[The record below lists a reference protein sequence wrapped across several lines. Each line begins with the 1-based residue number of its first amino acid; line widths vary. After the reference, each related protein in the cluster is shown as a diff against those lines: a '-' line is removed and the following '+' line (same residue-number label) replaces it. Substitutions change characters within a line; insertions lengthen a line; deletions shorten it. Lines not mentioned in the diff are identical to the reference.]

1 MKDLLYTGF
10 AHLIIALSSLGSGIL
25 AARLLGPEGRG
36 ELAAVFLYPQIAAAL
51 TTVVLVDAV
60 VYWTA
65 QRSAPPGQIFASAC
79 ALILMIGI
87 PVAAAGILLAPSLY
101 AGHRPE
107 VVFAAS
113 LYFGHVLLGALG
125 LTAAGMFQGA
135 LRIGIWNGCR
145 IAVTVFYPAFILI
158 FLIMGRVTVTEFVIA
173 QLLANAALLIGVGA
187 MIRREGWTG
196 WKPDPALMRR
206 FAIYVL
212 PILSGVGLAT
222 LNGRLDQIFIERSL
236 PAESLGLYVVAFAAA
251 GLVSNFTSLLS
262 VLAFPKIAARTEPAQ
277 KAVVLGRFL
286 RLAVAVATA
295 GTVVM
300 YLLSDW
306 LLAVLYG
313 DAFLASAPLLRI
325 LVLLTLPMAAKAI
338 LIQGCKAYDRLRP
351 IGRTEGIALA
361 VNAVA
366 LLILLPRLGVAG
378 AAWAAVLSQ
387 CCAAIYLLTVLRGT
401 FGIGLG
407 EALRPRLDDLRYA
420 WQGLRDL
427 RPKGRAG

>member
-10 AHLIIALSSLGSGIL
+10 AHVIVALASLGSGVL
-25 AARLLGPEGRG
+25 AARILGPEGRG

-60 VYWTA
+60 VYWSA
-65 QRSAPPGQIFASAC
+65 RKSAPPGQIFASAC
-79 ALILMIGI
+79 ALILLIGI
-87 PVAAAGILLAPSLY
+87 PVAAAGILLAPTLY

-135 LRIGIWNGCR
+135 LRMGVWNGCR
-145 IAVTVFYPAFILI
+145 IAVTVLYPGFVLG
-158 FLIMGRVTVTEFVIA
+158 FLVMGRVTLTEFVIA

-196 WKPDPALMRR
+196 WRPDFALMRR

-212 PILSGVGLAT
+212 PILSGVALAT
-222 LNGRLDQIFIERSL
+222 LNGRLDQIFIERAL
-236 PAESLGLYVVAFAAA
+236 TAEDLGLYVVAFGVA

-262 VLAFPKIAARTEPAQ
+262 VLTFPKVAARAEPEQ
-277 KAVVLGRFL
+277 KAVILGRFL
-286 RLAVAVATA
+286 RLAVAVALG
-295 GTVVM
+295 GTVAL
-300 YLLSDW
+300 YLLADW
-306 LLAVLYG
+306 LLALLYG
-313 DAFLASAPLLRI
+313 DAFVAATPLLHV
-325 LVLLTLPMAAKAI
+325 LVLATLPLAAKAI
-338 LIQGCKAYDRLRP
+338 LIQGCKAYERLGP

-361 VNAVA
+361 VNATA
-366 LLILLPRLGVAG
+366 LLVLMPRLGVVG

-387 CCAAIYLLTVLRGT
+387 SCAVIYLLIVARGT
-401 FGIGLG
+401 FGIGIG
-407 EALRPRLDDLRYA
+407 ELLRPRLDDLRHA
-420 WQGLRDL
+420 WNGLRDL
-427 RPKGRAG
+427 RASGRAG

>member
-25 AARLLGPEGRG
+25 AARILGPEGRG
-36 ELAAVFLYPQIAAAL
+36 ELAAIFLYPQIAAAL

-65 QRSAPPGQIFASAC
+65 RRSAPPGQIFASAC

-87 PVAAAGILLAPSLY
+87 PVAGAGILLAPSLY

-145 IAVTVFYPAFILI
+145 IAVTIFYPAFILI
-158 FLIMGRVTVTEFVIA
+158 FLVMGRVTVTEFVIA

-187 MIRREGWTG
+187 MIRRAGWTG
-196 WKPDPALMRR
+196 WKPDLALMRR
-206 FAIYVL
+206 FVLYVL

-236 PAESLGLYVVAFAAA
+236 PAEGLGLYVVAFAAA

-286 RLAVAVATA
+286 RLAVAVATV

-306 LLAVLYG
+306 LLALLYG

-325 LVLLTLPMAAKAI
+325 LVLLALPVAAKAI
-338 LIQGCKAYDRLRP
+338 LVQGCKAYDRLRP
-351 IGRTEGIALA
+351 IGRTEGLALA

-366 LLILLPRLGVAG
+366 LLVLLPRLGVAG

-387 CCAAIYLLTVLRGT
+387 GCAAIYLLTVIRGT

-407 EALRPRLDDLRYA
+407 ELLRPRLDDLRYA
-420 WQGLRDL
+420 WHGLRDL
-427 RPKGRAG
+427 GPARRAG